1 VDAARLSLYEDAA
14 AVASAA
20 VKLIALDTAAAV
32 GWVAAL
38 EAEIED
44 LAGAAAAAGRSGA
57 TAIPSRA
64 TPLLDRRAH
73 APRAGRLFAS

>member
-1 VDAARLSLYEDAA
+1 MLVLYEDAA
-14 AVASAA
+14 GVASAA
-20 VKLIALDTAAAV
+20 VKLIALDTAATV

-38 EAEIED
+38 ADEIEE
-44 LAGAAAAAGRSGA
+44 LARAAVGETG
-57 TAIPSRA
+57 IPSLA